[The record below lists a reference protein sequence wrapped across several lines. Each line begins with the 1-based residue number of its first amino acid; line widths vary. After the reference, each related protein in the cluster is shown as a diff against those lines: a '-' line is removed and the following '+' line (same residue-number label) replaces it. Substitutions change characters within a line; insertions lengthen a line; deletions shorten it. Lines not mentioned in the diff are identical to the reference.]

1 MLTAPR
7 PLRIALLSC
16 AHTHAAGYAALL
28 DARGDV
34 DLVVSDPDGFGDV
47 HVSERSRLVG
57 SHEEALDAWADGSG
71 AADGAAA
78 SDGRGG
84 VSGPDAVVV
93 TSANAHHRDL
103 VLEAAR
109 RGAHVLCEKPL
120 ATTVADAEQMVAAC
134 REAGVLLMT
143 AFPVHFA
150 PQVAALRE
158 AVAHGSL
165 GEVVG
170 VTGTNNGKLPT
181 GRDWFTD
188 VGLSGGGALV
198 DHTVHIAQILD
209 SVFGE
214 PESVHAVTNRILY
227 ADRAGE
233 GAETGGLVTLTYPDG
248 LVATIDCSWSQPA
261 EAPTWGGVTL
271 QAVGTEGQ
279 LVIDPFS
286 QHVGGFGQWLPY
298 GADLDALML
307 EAFLGGVRARA
318 DGTGARPD
326 GAAGPD
332 APALLE
338 PSGETG
344 LRTVRVV
351 AAAQESVATGQPV
364 ALAALRGA

>member
-1 MLTAPR
+1 MLTTDDRADDQAAHHAGEQGRAPDR

-28 DARGDV
+28 DAREDV

-47 HVSERSRLVG
+47 RVSDRSRIVG
-57 SHEEALDAWADGSG
+57 SHEEALDAW
-71 AADGAAA
+71 
-78 SDGRGG
+78 GG
-84 VSGPDAVVV
+84 GTTGPDAVVV

-120 ATTVADAEQMVAAC
+120 ATTVVDAQQMVEAC

-150 PQVAALRE
+150 PQVASLRD
-158 AVAHGSL
+158 AVAHGGL

-188 VGLSGGGALV
+188 IELSGGGALV

-214 PESVHAVTNRILY
+214 PETVHAVTNRILF
-227 ADRAGE
+227 ADRAGD
-233 GAETGGLVTLTYPDG
+233 GAETGGLVTLTYADG
-248 LVATIDCSWSQPA
+248 LVATIDCSWSQSA
-261 EAPTWGGVTL
+261 DAPTWGGVTL
-271 QAVGTEGQ
+271 QAVGTQGQ
-279 LVIDPFS
+279 LTVDPFS

-307 EAFLGGVRARA
+307 DAFLAAVHRGSSSGV
-318 DGTGARPD
+318 
-326 GAAGPD
+326 
-332 APALLE
+332 E
-338 PSGETG
+338 PSGEAG
-344 LRTVRVV
+344 LRTVRIV
-351 AAAQESVATGQPV
+351 AAAQESVRTGQPV
-364 ALAALRGA
+364 ALAEV